1 MIRKEY
7 TENEI
12 FNYVEYS
19 PENMKEGLP
28 IVFQL
33 HGAGEK
39 GDTAD
44 ELAHLRSKNP

>member
-1 MIRKEY
+1 MIEMIRKEY

-12 FNYVEYS
+12 FSYVEYA

-33 HGAGEK
+33 HGAGER
-39 GDTAD
+39 GNGQDV
-44 ELAHLRSKNP
+44 LRKRDF

>member
-7 TENEI
+7 AENEI

-39 GDTAD
+39 GSQKED
-44 ELAHLRSKNP
+44 LYKVVCFF